1 MLECCLLLSYP
12 QPCKTLAQNE
22 IILDLYHVQGL
33 AMMVAEGRGYLK
45 LAFLDVASSEPVGF
59 PWSSLINLDQSILR
73 GTSLSNARQ
82 SFVYLFLG
90 LSFIGQQRS
99 LNSFCV
105 CPLDNICCMIS
116 STSMLSCVPGCQ
128 GWRRFFPTQVKQLR
142 HEDLELDV
150 CPIG

>member
-73 GTSLSNARQ
+73 GTSLSNLDKA
-82 SFVYLFLG
+82 LCTCFLA
-90 LSFIGQQRS
+90 
-99 LNSFCV
+99 
-105 CPLDNICCMIS
+105 CPLLVNKDL
-116 STSMLSCVPGCQ
+116 STASVFVHLIIFVA
-128 GWRRFFPTQVKQLR
+128 
-142 HEDLELDV
+142 
-150 CPIG
+150 